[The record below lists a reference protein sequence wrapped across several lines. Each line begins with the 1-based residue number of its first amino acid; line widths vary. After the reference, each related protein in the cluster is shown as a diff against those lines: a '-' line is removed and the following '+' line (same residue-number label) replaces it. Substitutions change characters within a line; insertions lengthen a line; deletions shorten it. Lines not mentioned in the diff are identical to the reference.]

1 MKFHSAAFRGAALLI
16 SVSFLLACSACG
28 AQSSSGSVSAASS
41 SEAAESA
48 DAGSEKTTTEYTG
61 TVSAISADSIALTTS
76 DGENVVILLSDST
89 VFTFGK
95 GTGGPDGGRG
105 EGGRGGEQM
114 PGDIPDGTAESG
126 SDTEENTLQAFSN
139 TTGAPQQPGENSP
152 DTAGRTPPED
162 GDGSALPDM
171 ADGKPSGFGSELTYE
186 DVSVGDT
193 VTVTVGSDGAA
204 QSVVLSGGIP
214 DADVPAAPESS
225 ADSEV

>member
-1 MKFHSAAFRGAALLI
+1 MKFHSAAFRGTALLI

-48 DAGSEKTTTEYTG
+48 GAGSEKTTAEYTR

-76 DGENVVILLSDST
+76 DSENVVILLSGST
-89 VFTFGK
+89 VFAFGK
-95 GTGGPDGGRG
+95 GTGGPD
-105 EGGRGGEQM
+105 GGRGGEQM

-139 TTGAPQQPGENSP
+139 TTGAPQQPGEISP
-152 DTAGRTPPED
+152 DATDTTPPED
-162 GDGSALPDM
+162 GDGSTPPDM

-204 QSVVLSGGIP
+204 QSVTLSGGMP

>member
-1 MKFHSAAFRGAALLI
+1 MKFHSAAFRGTALLI
-16 SVSFLLACSACG
+16 SVSFLLVCSACG

-41 SEAAESA
+41 PEAAESA
-48 DAGSEKTTTEYTG
+48 GAGSEKITAEYTG

-95 GTGGPDGGRG
+95 GAGGPDGGRG

-139 TTGAPQQPGENSP
+139 TTGAPQQPGEISP
-152 DTAGRTPPED
+152 DAADTTPPED
-162 GDGSALPDM
+162 GDGSAPPDIT
-171 ADGKPSGFGSELTYE
+171 DGKPSGFGSELTYG

-204 QSVVLSGGIP
+204 QSVTLSGSMP
-214 DADVPAAPESS
+214 DADIPAAPESS

>member
-16 SVSFLLACSACG
+16 SVPFLLACSACG

-48 DAGSEKTTTEYTG
+48 GAGSEKTTAEYTG

-76 DGENVVILLSDST
+76 DSENVVILLSDST

-95 GTGGPDGGRG
+95 GTGGPDRGRG

-152 DTAGRTPPED
+152 DAAGRTPPED

-171 ADGKPSGFGSELTYE
+171 ADGKPSGFGSELTCE

-193 VTVTVGSDGAA
+193 VTVTVGSGGAA
-204 QSVVLSGGIP
+204 QSVILSGGMP
-214 DADVPAAPESS
+214 DADTSATVEVSS
-225 ADSEV
+225 GDNT

>member
-1 MKFHSAAFRGAALLI
+1 M
-16 SVSFLLACSACG
+16 
-28 AQSSSGSVSAASS
+28 
-41 SEAAESA
+41 
-48 DAGSEKTTTEYTG
+48 
-61 TVSAISADSIALTTS
+61 
-76 DGENVVILLSDST
+76 
-89 VFTFGK
+89 FTFGK
-95 GTGGPDGGRG
+95 GAGGPDGGRG

-152 DTAGRTPPED
+152 DAADRTPPED
-162 GDGSALPDM
+162 GDGSAPPDIT
-171 ADGKPSGFGSELTYE
+171 DGKPSGFGSELTYE

-204 QSVVLSGGIP
+204 QSVTLSGNLP